1 MRVEVWRYIRSLYF
15 IESISA
21 LLVQIF
27 SSYYQI
33 NYSCCM
39 RLYMRT
45 STSRSWNIMCGG
57 IVVGAVCQKFGGSVL
72 RRSVLKNHR
81 DMTSASDASF
91 LLKLLLM
98 VCVKRLEVLTELFC
112 LGVMGIY
119 LPKKCLVFA
128 EVVVDAV
135 CQNLKV
141 LSESFC
147 VEESQLRRV

>member
-1 MRVEVWRYIRSLYF
+1 
-15 IESISA
+15 
-21 LLVQIF
+21 
-27 SSYYQI
+27 
-33 NYSCCM
+33 
-39 RLYMRT
+39 
-45 STSRSWNIMCGG
+45 MCGG
-57 IVVGAVCQKFGGSVL
+57 IVVGAVCQKFGGSVR

-112 LGVMGIY
+112 LGVTGIY